1 MKKSNIT
8 ILNLNMLYL
17 KYFEKVDRELHIPL
31 GPLYLTRALEEAG
44 YTVDFRDYQMNT
56 YEDPFSIDNCIDFLE
71 DCSDI
76 IGISVM
82 ANLLPF
88 AILLSKELKERYPNK
103 TIILGGVGAKSV
115 ESQILSRFP
124 EIDIIAYGEC
134 EISGPILL
142 NHLIHGN
149 NLAGCPNIFYRENGS
164 IVQTDSCNR
173 IKNLDRITYPAYD
186 RIDLTRYNGI
196 GMITSRGCPYKC
208 TFCSVAPV
216 WDFEPYVRS
225 SEGIISEIAYLMKG
239 GKTNLFLF
247 QDEYFLTSPERAKD
261 FSRKLIASGLDIRW
275 KAFGR
280 VNLIDR
286 EAMNLMAKS
295 GCVEIRFG
303 IESGSDEIL
312 EKVVKGFKA
321 EQAIQIVSEAAQVFP
336 NVDAFF
342 IWGFP
347 FETMEHFYQ
356 TVFLMNSFRMMGVRV
371 LPSLLCYLPQ
381 TKIYQEV
388 DKEKLEFS
396 YEMIPEYM
404 ITGHETCNG
413 FGIKI
418 EDRYRFIYDFI
429 LENRDIFPG
438 FFHYDIE
445 NNIKPKLDVLTEFE
459 FYRSIAQYEST
470 ESCGAHSAQ
479 IRSQEAIYHILKERN
494 SYYVSYPTDEKTTL
508 GIRSGIRKK
517 RRKRPPK
524 T

>member
-1 MKKSNIT
+1 MDKSDIT

-31 GPLYLTRALEEAG
+31 GPLYLTRAIEEAG
-44 YTVDFRDYQMNT
+44 YTVDFRDYQINT
-56 YEDPFSIDNCIDFLE
+56 YEDPFLIDNCINFME
-71 DCSDI
+71 GCSDV

-88 AILLSKELKERYPNK
+88 AILLSKELKQRYPDK

-115 ESQILSRFP
+115 ETQVLSRFP
-124 EIDIIAYGEC
+124 EIDIIAYGEG

-142 NHLIHGN
+142 DHLLHN
-149 NLAGCPNIFYRENGS
+149 KNLADCPNIFYRENGK
-164 IVQTDSCNR
+164 IVQTHLHKR
-173 IKNLDRITYPAYD
+173 INNLDRIDYPAYD
-186 RIDLTRYNGI
+186 RVDLSRYSGI

-216 WDFEPYVRS
+216 WNFEPYLRT
-225 SEGIISEIAYLMKG
+225 SEGIISEMTYLKER
-239 GKTNLFLF
+239 GKTDLFLF
-247 QDEYFLTSPERAKD
+247 QDEYFLSSPDRAKD
-261 FSRKLIASGLDIRW
+261 FSKKLIASDLTIRW

-286 EAMNLMAKS
+286 EAMDLMVKS

-303 IESGSDEIL
+303 IESGSDDIL
-312 EKVVKGFKA
+312 GKVVKGFDV
-321 EQAIQIVSEAAQVFP
+321 EQAIQIVSEAAKIFP

-347 FETMEHFYQ
+347 FETMEQFYQ

-381 TKIYQEV
+381 TQIYRDV

-404 ITGHETCNG
+404 ITGHETCSG
-413 FGIKI
+413 FGIQI
-418 EDRYRFIYDFI
+418 DDQYRFIYDFI

-459 FYRSIAQYEST
+459 FYRSIVQYEST

-479 IRSQEAIYHILKERN
+479 IRSH
-494 SYYVSYPTDEKTTL
+494 
-508 GIRSGIRKK
+508 
-517 RRKRPPK
+517 
-524 T
+524 